1 MYFKKSYR
9 HCREKITSIH
19 KTMYV
24 EKRLDHCRGS
34 SPRPYSNNPP
44 DKIKVINDQ
53 EGLRSIKE
61 ITLRQRTGN
70 LKKINLKTYKLTHKL
85 GQNLK
90 NNKTVVTRSLGL
102 KSKN

>member
-44 DKIKVINDQ
+44 DKIEVINDQ

-70 LKKINLKTYKLTHKL
+70 LKKIEKTPLKKLKL
-85 GQNLK
+85 QKMFLMFLK
-90 NNKTVVTRSLGL
+90 NSNYK
-102 KSKN
+102 KCF

>member
-9 HCREKITSIH
+9 LCREKITSIH

-44 DKIKVINDQ
+44 DKIEVINDQ

-70 LKKINLKTYKLTHKL
+70 LKKIEKTQIAKNVFNVFKKLKLQKMFFKM
-85 GQNLK
+85 QK
-90 NNKTVVTRSLGL
+90 I
-102 KSKN
+102 

>member
-9 HCREKITSIH
+9 HCREKNTSIH

-34 SPRPYSNNPP
+34 SPRPYSNKPP
-44 DKIKVINDQ
+44 DKIEVINDQ

-70 LKKINLKTYKLTHKL
+70 LKKIEKTQIAKNVFNVFKKLKLQKMF
-85 GQNLK
+85 LK
-90 NNKTVVTRSLGL
+90 MQKI
-102 KSKN
+102 

>member
-1 MYFKKSYR
+1 
-9 HCREKITSIH
+9 
-19 KTMYV
+19 MYV

-44 DKIKVINDQ
+44 DKIEVINDQ

-70 LKKINLKTYKLTHKL
+70 LKKKIKNLQTNT
-85 GQNLK
+85 
-90 NNKTVVTRSLGL
+90 
-102 KSKN
+102 

>member
-1 MYFKKSYR
+1 
-9 HCREKITSIH
+9 
-19 KTMYV
+19 MYV

-44 DKIKVINDQ
+44 DKIEVINDQ

-70 LKKINLKTYKLTHKL
+70 LKKIEKTPFKKLKLLKMFLMF
-85 GQNLK
+85 LK
-90 NNKTVVTRSLGL
+90 NSNYK
-102 KSKN
+102 KCF

>member
-44 DKIKVINDQ
+44 DKIEVINDQ

-70 LKKINLKTYKLTHKL
+70 LKKKLKTYRLTHKL